1 MRRPVVLAAG
11 GTGGHMFPA
20 EALGV
25 ELTARGRKIV
35 LVTDKRGV
43 AFGAAHAAFWQGV
56 ETYAVRSATPAG
68 RGVRGLARAAFETA
82 LGAAEA
88 SRLLRRLEPAAV
100 VGFGG
105 YPSLPTMLAAVRRRL
120 PSAVHEQNAVLGR
133 VNRVLARWVSAVAL
147 AQSETRGVPRYAAQ
161 KATQTGNPV
170 RAAVKQLR
178 GAPYPHLDA
187 HVPFR
192 LLVIGGSQ
200 GAQVFALV
208 VPAALAALPVAA
220 RRRLTVTQQC
230 RPEDIEAVRA
240 QYREAGVAADLAT
253 FFTDLPRQLGD
264 AHLVIARAGASS
276 VSELACAGRP
286 AILVPLPHA
295 VDDHQTANA
304 HGLVRAGGAIAMA
317 QATFAPAALTA
328 ALAELLAD
336 PARLVTMAE
345 RARNAGVVDAE
356 TRLADLVE
364 RLAPAA
370 AAGARCRGAEQ
381 AA

>member
-1 MRRPVVLAAG
+1 MKRPVVLAAG

-20 EALGV
+20 EALGA

-43 AFGAAHAAFWQGV
+43 AFGADHAAFWRGV

-68 RGVRGLARAAFETA
+68 RGAGGFVRAAFETA

-120 PSAVHEQNAVLGR
+120 PSAIHEQNAVLGR

-147 AQSETRGVPRYAAQ
+147 AQPETRGVPRYAAQ

-178 GAPYPHLDA
+178 GTPYPHLDA
-187 HVPFR
+187 RVPFR

-200 GAQVFALV
+200 GAQVFSLV
-208 VPAALAALPVAA
+208 VPAALAALPVAT

-230 RPEDIEAVRA
+230 RAEDLEAVRA

-253 FFTDLPRQLGD
+253 FFTDLPRRLGE

-286 AILVPLPHA
+286 ALLVPLPYA
-295 VDDHQTANA
+295 ADDHQAANA
-304 HGLVRAGGAIAMA
+304 HGLVRAGGAIAMV
-317 QATFAPAALTA
+317 QAAFTPAALTA
-328 ALAELLAD
+328 ALADLLAD

-345 RARNAGVVDAE
+345 RARTAGVVDAE

-370 AAGARCRGAEQ
+370 AADARCHGAEQ